1 MGKLRYVWQ
10 SMKLRHELSI
20 ARKRKKEEKKDGEPL
35 KNARD
40 NEMRQIYKE
49 RDRERERE
57 RERGRERIIR
67 AQEEGRPWPMRGRRD
82 GGHFN
87 DRPRGKQREEKRE
100 AE

>member
-1 MGKLRYVWQ
+1 
-10 SMKLRHELSI
+10 MKLRHELSI

-49 RDRERERE
+49 RDREKDRERERERE

-87 DRPRGKQREEKRE
+87 DRPRGKQREEKRG